1 VAQAEGKTK
10 DAERIYRAILQ
21 SQPKHPD
28 ANHNLGVLAVL
39 ANKAEAAIPFF
50 KTALQADPKREQFWF
65 SYIDALIKE
74 QKFDEA
80 KRVIEQ
86 IKKRGMAIEKLINF
100 ETQLSSIDDMR
111 APRKKKLTLTEK
123 RKKLAEGKKKR
134 KNKKQR
140 GNTKNRAELETDAEA
155 NYNLGNTLFRLGK
168 LDEAESSYRQAIAL
182 MPNYTQAHYNL
193 SVTIQKLGR
202 LEEAEAS
209 YERLIELKPDYVDG
223 HYNLGITLK
232 ELGRL
237 DEAEASYRR
246 AVALSPDYAKAHNNL
261 GITLQELGRLDEA
274 EVSCKQA
281 VTLKPDYAA
290 AHYNLGNI
298 YLELDKL
305 DEAEANFTRAI
316 TLNPSYAEAHSNLG
330 VTLHR
335 LKRLVDAEASYQRVI
350 ALNPENAEA
359 YYNLGSVRELLYR
372 LDEAEFTLRQAIS
385 LQPDYFEAHNMLGH
399 VYRKLGRLDEA
410 EASYRRVLTLQPSHS
425 TAKHM
430 LAATTGETT
439 EIAPLDYVE
448 RLFDMYAS
456 EFDSSLKDKLEYR
469 TPKIIADMIM
479 EDNESNFL
487 GSVMDL
493 GCGTGLFGRE
503 VERVCEHLEGI
514 DLSEKMLRRAKSKNI
529 YDELIKGDILT
540 HLANAK
546 LDFNYFAAIDVFI
559 YIGDLSDVFRLIKSR
574 NEISGKL
581 VFSTEDYDGDG
592 FFLTQSGRYSHSK
605 EYIKS
610 LCEGF
615 GYKLLRFKT
624 ANIRIENNRYVSGG
638 LYLLDF

>member
-1 VAQAEGKTK
+1 MGA
-10 DAERIYRAILQ
+10 
-21 SQPKHPD
+21 
-28 ANHNLGVLAVL
+28 LAVGIGKL
-39 ANKAEAAIPFF
+39 EDALPFF
-50 KTALQADPKREQFWF
+50 KKALDSNPTVNQYWL
-65 SYIDALIKE
+65 SYAEALIKL
-74 QKFDEA
+74 KRFDEA
-80 KRVIEQ
+80 TKNLQSV
-86 IKKRGMAIEKLINF
+86 IKKQPDF
-100 ETQLSSIDDMR
+100 
-111 APRKKKLTLTEK
+111 
-123 RKKLAEGKKKR
+123 
-134 KNKKQR
+134 
-140 GNTKNRAELETDAEA
+140 LEA
-155 NYNLGNTLFRLGK
+155 
-168 LDEAESSYRQAIAL
+168 
-182 MPNYTQAHYNL
+182 
-193 SVTIQKLGR
+193 
-202 LEEAEAS
+202 
-209 YERLIELKPDYVDG
+209 
-223 HYNLGITLK
+223 HYNLGILHTQNGSLN
-232 ELGRL
+232 
-237 DEAEASYRR
+237 EAMASYKR
-246 AVALSPDYAKAHNNL
+246 ALEIQPNYA
-261 GITLQELGRLDEA
+261 E
-274 EVSCKQA
+274 
-281 VTLKPDYAA
+281 